1 MRYAHKNKKEY
12 SALNGLISLG
22 LAEEPHEFREWK
34 PQRIW
39 AQARKRVLGL
49 ARTRLPAVLLI
60 GFSLVKKSCLARVGR
75 TEEDSSTCRD
85 RIEAFV
91 ETREVPVLQPNFG
104 SNVQSCGTQFQTFP
118 SAFCGTHFFKNKN
131 YIFIDL
137 FLN

>member
-1 MRYAHKNKKEY
+1 MRDSAVRACAICARKKKEY

-22 LAEEPHEFREWK
+22 LAEEPHVFREWK

-60 GFSLVKKSCLARVGR
+60 GFSLVKKSCLVRVGR

-85 RIEAFV
+85 EDRSVCRDQRGASF
-91 ETREVPVLQPNFG
+91 T
-104 SNVQSCGTQFQTFP
+104 
-118 SAFCGTHFFKNKN
+118 A
-131 YIFIDL
+131 
-137 FLN
+137 